1 MSSHCLAIV
10 ILARLFS
17 FHAVTLQRFALFLA
31 TFSLLSTLSKTIR
44 SSDNDSSHYLDSTR
58 IEIINE
64 IQGHLFNEQYRSADS
79 VAQRLITIYPKDPAG
94 YCFRAATLLNEM
106 FDCEENL
113 YADRFKALNDS
124 VETLAKQMKKGATG
138 ERAAWM
144 CLWIGHAKAHRALWE
159 SKFGSSPRAARL
171 GLLAGG
177 EYREGL
183 SFDSTAVDIYAGLG
197 AFHYWKS
204 EKAGLLRMIR
214 IFNDDREKGI
224 AQLYRAVREAT
235 LSRSAARHALA
246 WIYVNEEQPDSVLVI
261 CNELRTQYPLG
272 KVFLW
277 PMATAT
283 LKSGRYDEALSVF
296 SQLQSRFYSEP
307 GNYFNL
313 IECDYQMFRCQSALG
328 QEDDA
333 EITALRVSTYDRR
346 IPEKTRTRQ
355 GGKLREMTRYLSE
368 RSSSVTAGAP

>member
-1 MSSHCLAIV
+1 MFVRPISLHAISV
-10 ILARLFS
+10 QCF
-17 FHAVTLQRFALFLA
+17 AVFLA
-31 TFSLLSTLSKTIR
+31 AFFLLSTCANNIH
-44 SSDNDSSHYLDSTR
+44 SSDNESSHYLDSAK

-64 IQGHLFNEQYRSADS
+64 IQGHLFNEQYREVDS
-79 VAQRLITIYPKDPAG
+79 VAKRLINLCPEDPAG
-94 YCFRAATLLNEM
+94 YCFRATGLLNEM
-106 FDCEENL
+106 FDREENL
-113 YADRFKALNDS
+113 YGDRFKALNDS
-124 VETLAKQMKKGATG
+124 VEMLAERMKRGAAG

-171 GLLAGG
+171 GLQAGG

-183 SFDSTAVDIYAGLG
+183 SFDSTVVDIYAGLG

-204 EKAGLLRMIR
+204 EKAGLLRIIR

-246 WIYVNEEQPDSVLVI
+246 WIYVNEEKPDSVLAI
-261 CNELRTQYPLG
+261 CDELRTLYPQG

-277 PMATAT
+277 PVAEAMM
-283 LKSGRYDEALSVF
+283 KSGRYEQALSVF

-313 IECDYQMFRCQSALG
+313 IQCDYEIFLCQSALG
-328 QEDDA
+328 HEDEA
-333 EITALRVSTYDRR
+333 KITALRVSTYDRH
-346 IPEKTRTRQ
+346 IPEKTRARQ
-355 GGKLREMTRYLSE
+355 GGKLREMTRYLSD
-368 RSSSVTAGAP
+368 RSSSVAAGTP